1 MENTMQR
8 DPLNRADMDADLAEL
23 MQHSSIGQ
31 MLQRAETAADE
42 DASQLEEV
50 GACWPCACAR

>member
-1 MENTMQR
+1 MQR